1 MTDELGLNSTPHEFL
16 AKLPRK
22 TEADHVL
29 DRELILGSSAKQFSD
44 EEQRTRQAFQ
54 TQALQASRKRLD
66 EWQAGLP
73 VSEK

>member
-1 MTDELGLNSTPHEFL
+1 VTDELGLHSTPREFL

-66 EWQAGLP
+66 EWQAGLQ

>member
-1 MTDELGLNSTPHEFL
+1 MTDELGLHSTPREFL
-16 AKLPRK
+16 AKLPCK

-66 EWQAGLP
+66 EWQAGLQ

>member
-1 MTDELGLNSTPHEFL
+1 MTDELGLHSTPREFL

-44 EEQRTRQAFQ
+44 EEQRTREAFQ
-54 TQALQASRKRLD
+54 AQALQASRKRLD
-66 EWQAGLP
+66 ECQAGLQA
-73 VSEK
+73 SEK

>member
-1 MTDELGLNSTPHEFL
+1 MTDELGLHSTPREFL

-54 TQALQASRKRLD
+54 TQALQASRKRLAK
-66 EWQAGLP
+66 WGQSG
-73 VSEK
+73 